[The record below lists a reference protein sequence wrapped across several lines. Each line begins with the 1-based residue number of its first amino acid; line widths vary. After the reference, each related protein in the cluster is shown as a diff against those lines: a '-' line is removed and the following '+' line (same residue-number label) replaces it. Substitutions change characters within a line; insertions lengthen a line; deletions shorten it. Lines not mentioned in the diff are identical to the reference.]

1 MSNEA
6 TNEPWRTIV
15 GRPRIWQGV
24 GLTLLGALWLTLAAF
39 GSEPWRWIVG
49 AAWVVIGVLLL
60 SVAVFD
66 RRHGRGRYAAT
77 PLVVR
82 APERPVDVTGSSQR

>member
-1 MSNEA
+1 MSNDA

-15 GRPRIWQGV
+15 GRPRVWQGV
-24 GLTLLGALWLTLAAF
+24 GSTLLGVVWLVLAAL
-39 GSEPWRWIVG
+39 GTEPWRWIVG
-49 AAWVVIGVLLL
+49 SLWLLIGVLLL
-60 SVAVFD
+60 VVAVSD

-82 APERPVDVTGSSQR
+82 APERPADVTGSSRP